1 LDTQRRDPA
10 AEGVA
15 VQGRI
20 SQTGEKAMKAAVLAF
35 LPMLAVA
42 QEMPLIVGTIPNRD
56 NNRITFTTYKGECNG
71 NDKVVYTQADGGKV
85 SAVGCY
91 RIVGDSFFVVWAEND
106 IYTYRMDDVTLS
118 PEMEAFLNR
127 QQ

>member
-1 LDTQRRDPA
+1 MDTQRCDPA

-15 VQGRI
+15 VQSRI
-20 SQTGEKAMKAAVLAF
+20 SQTREKAMKAAVLA
-35 LPMLAVA
+35 LVPVLAVA

-56 NNRITFTTYKGECNG
+56 NNRITFTTYQGDCKG

-91 RIVGDSFFVVWAEND
+91 RIVGDSFFVVWPEND
-106 IYTYRMDDVTLS
+106 IYTYRMDSVTLS

-127 QQ
+127 QP